1 MAHSEISLDNVWGL
15 RVDPLSYYYI
25 GVAMSTSYFKPKR
38 TKEYAK
44 NYEYI
49 FDKRPTLI
57 KKILALFK
65 RS

>member
-1 MAHSEISLDNVWGL
+1 MPVSQ
-15 RVDPLSYYYI
+15 
-25 GVAMSTSYFKPKR
+25 FKPKR
-38 TKEYAK
+38 TEEYAK

>member
-1 MAHSEISLDNVWGL
+1 
-15 RVDPLSYYYI
+15 
-25 GVAMSTSYFKPKR
+25 MSTSYFKPKR
-38 TKEYAK
+38 TEEYAK